1 MIHFGSSS
9 FFFFVCSYLLDCLV
23 FFERNIFIL
32 CPAQTKLRILCRI
45 VKLKGVSTDN
55 DDTSHKQFFSK
66 LFNIATNFC
75 NSVEFDAVYC
85 FTS

>member
-9 FFFFVCSYLLDCLV
+9 FFLYVHIYLIVWFF
-23 FFERNIFIL
+23 FARNIFIL

-55 DDTSHKQFFSK
+55 DDTSRKQFFSK
-66 LFNIATNFC
+66 LFNIATKLL
-75 NSVEFDAVYC
+75 
-85 FTS
+85 